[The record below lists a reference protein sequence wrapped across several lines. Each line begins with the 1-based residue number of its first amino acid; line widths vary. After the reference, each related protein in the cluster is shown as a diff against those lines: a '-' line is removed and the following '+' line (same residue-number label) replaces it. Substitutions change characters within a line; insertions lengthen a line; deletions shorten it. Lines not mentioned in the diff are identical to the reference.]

1 MSNEDIENMKRRE
14 EFREKNKRIMKL
26 NSEEYEKRISAEKKN
41 NEDIKL
47 NEKLTLD
54 ADVKKYLQQ
63 QKMNRISKMKQYVE
77 AIRSNF
83 REKNNAKLSR
93 IELYLK
99 EVEKIDN
106 EIAIINRKGDE
117 REKERKAKQIELR
130 DNVNQIIQ
138 KQLIE
143 KKLKIIN
150 EREMNS
156 KLEKDMLRKLDER
169 NEIEREKSLKNRLK
183 MNKYKE
189 ELEEQVLRKDK
200 EKENE
205 MSLLERRLNKQLIEE
220 MVKYNSPLH
229 KLSPTK

>member
-26 NSEEYEKRISAEKKN
+26 NSEEYEKRISAEKKKK
-41 NEDIKL
+41 EDIKL

-93 IELYLK
+93 IELDLK

>member
-26 NSEEYEKRISAEKKN
+26 NSEEYEKRISAEKKK

-93 IELYLK
+93 IELDLK

>member
-93 IELYLK
+93 IELDLK

>member
-26 NSEEYEKRISAEKKN
+26 NSEEYEKRISAEKKK

-93 IELYLK
+93 IELDLK

-229 KLSPTK
+229 KISPTK